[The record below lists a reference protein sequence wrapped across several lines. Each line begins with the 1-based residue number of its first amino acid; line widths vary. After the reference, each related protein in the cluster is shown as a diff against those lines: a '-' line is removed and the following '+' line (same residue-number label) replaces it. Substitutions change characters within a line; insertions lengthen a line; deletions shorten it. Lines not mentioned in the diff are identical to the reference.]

1 MPLITQSVSR
11 DYLDAYDGYDQ
22 QAVGL
27 GLLDPNIYASPAY
40 QKKKINNLAIGLI
53 SSISYGGAEHDPS
66 PDVLVIGYEVAYN
79 TVIGFSLRYATPK
92 IRTAIMK
99 FVLDS
104 NAARIK
110 GNQPIMIDYHS
121 LKRAVPDCQY
131 IVRRYKVVGIS
142 IKETYPLL
150 EWPKLA
156 KKTTPFDGFYMQF
169 KNGRLK

>member
-40 QKKKINNLAIGLI
+40 QKKKINNLMLGGI
-53 SSISYGGAEHDPS
+53 SSFSYGGAEVDPT
-66 PDVLVIGYEVAYN
+66 PTALVIGYEVAYN
-79 TVIGFSLRYATPK
+79 TVIAINLRYLTQ
-92 IRTAIMK
+92 RHRQSIMK

-131 IVRRYKVVGIS
+131 AVRRYKIVAIAL
-142 IKETYPLL
+142 KTTYQLS
-150 EWPKLA
+150 EWPLVSKE
-156 KKTTPFDGFYMQF
+156 KSPFDGYYMQI
-169 KNGRLK
+169 KRGK

>member
-1 MPLITQSVSR
+1 MPLITQSISK
-11 DYLDAYDGYDQ
+11 DYLDAYDGYNQ

-27 GLLDPNIYASPAY
+27 GMLNPNIYATPSY
-40 QKKKINNLAIGLI
+40 QKKKVNNLAIGLI
-53 SSISYGGAEHDPS
+53 SSIVYGGAEHDPT
-66 PDVLVIGYEVAYN
+66 PDVLIIGYETAYN

-92 IRTAIMK
+92 LRAAIMK

-121 LKRAVPDCQY
+121 MKRAVPDCQY

-142 IKETYPLL
+142 VRETYPLS
-150 EWPKLA
+150 EWPAIA
-156 KKTTPFDGFYMQF
+156 KKTTPFDGFFMRF
-169 KNGRLK
+169 KDGRAR